1 MTAKQADFPFI
12 RKLNLTYEKRISQ
25 IPFLNIDS
33 VLIPTPYEK
42 HRALDIDYEH
52 SYVWDEEGELLGYL
66 LVYSNEERTHFHIY
80 KQVTSPFGRGKG
92 IGKAMVEKLAR
103 SVSPDAQIYLYAW
116 EKLLSSIEFFTSR
129 GFAFEEEI
137 VYRKM
142 KFHLLSA
149 RASDLVERMA
159 TEKNKNFTVAEELSK
174 VRHDAKRSLK
184 VLLDMASMLSVDNFN
199 KVIED
204 INRET
209 TDLLN
214 TLNMYEDKVKVSH
227 EVNIKE
233 LITERVIPVIE
244 AASIPCEIRLT
255 IGPKIHPVNGNFM
268 SFSRALINIVS
279 NSIDAIREAGT
290 RGIIEMNLWEKNEN
304 IFLTI
309 SDNGSGISEDRLKRG
324 EDMLPLFVGKTTKKV
339 RTGEGLGTTQVFSTF
354 GANNIT
360 VESKVGEFTKYSI
373 RLTKSSRRDTSV
385 YTEFESRYLEVM
397 KSTQHIGVKK
407 DSNTVAIAAFIW
419 QLRKI
424 EIFSYDLVYQ
434 FSRYN
439 NVRDLYRNLM
449 MYLYGGKDFNYMKT
463 ETKKYRIDNEN
474 IRIWLL
480 DIVKRIKRQETFILQ
495 NLDFNEYKGVLFE
508 SFGQAIER
516 TIIFTLEPE
525 SGKFYATDR
534 KLAEHLDFVHFL
546 SPVRDNLL
554 RGEFIGD
561 VRNVQSPIYLGVW
574 SVMSLQDMYDK
585 MRLIRRGAQQLLK
598 MGLKKEKRLFFY
610 NTTYNKSD
618 YEIDTLKTTTL
629 WEMAELKDDE
639 FDRYIV
645 EADNELG
652 GMIFAD

>member
-1 MTAKQADFPFI
+1 MIAKSTEFPFI
-12 RKLNLTYEKRISQ
+12 RRLNLTYDKRIRQ

-66 LVYSNEERTHFHIY
+66 LVYSNAEKTHFHIY

-92 IGKAMVEKLAR
+92 VGSALVEKLAS
-103 SVSPDAQIYLYAW
+103 SVSPDAFIYLYVW
-116 EKLLSSIEFFTSR
+116 DKLISSIEFFMSR
-129 GFAFEEEI
+129 GFSLEEEI

-142 KFHLLSA
+142 KFHLMSA
-149 RASDLVERMA
+149 KAGEMRERLVTAKSKE
-159 TEKNKNFTVAEELSK
+159 FTVAEELSK
-174 VRHDAKRSLK
+174 VRHDAKKSLK

-209 TDLLN
+209 TALLN

-244 AASIPCEIRLT
+244 AANVSCEILLRV
-255 IGPKIHPVNGNFM
+255 GSKISPVNGNYM
-268 SFSRALINIVS
+268 SFSRALINLVS
-279 NSIDAIREAGT
+279 NSIDAIKEAGH
-290 RGIIEMNLWEKNEN
+290 RGMIEIDLKEQDEKII
-304 IFLTI
+304 LTI
-309 SDNGSGISEDRLKRG
+309 TDNGTGIAGERLKKG
-324 EDMLPLFVGKTTKKV
+324 QDMLPLFVGKTTKKV
-339 RTGEGLGTTQVFSTF
+339 RTGEGLGTLQVFSTF
-354 GANNIT
+354 GANNID
-360 VESKVGEFTKYSI
+360 VESGLHEFTRYTI
-373 RLTKSSRRDTSV
+373 RLTKSSKRDTTV
-385 YTEFESRYLEVM
+385 YTEFESRYLAVM
-397 KSTQHIGVKK
+397 KSTQRIGVRKNSSEV
-407 DSNTVAIAAFIW
+407 DIAAFIW

-439 NVRDLYRNLM
+439 NVRDIYRNLM

-463 ETKKYRIDNEN
+463 ELKKYRIDNEN
-474 IRIWLL
+474 IKIWLL

-495 NLDFNEYKGVLFE
+495 NLDFNKYKGVLFE

-516 TIIFTLEPE
+516 TIVFTLDPE
-525 SGKFYATDR
+525 SAKFYATDR
-534 KLAEHLDFVHFL
+534 KLAEHLDFVPYL
-546 SPVRDNLL
+546 SPDRDSLL

-574 SVMSLQDMYDK
+574 SVVTRQDMFDK
-585 MRLIRRGAQQLLK
+585 LRLIKKGAQQLLK

-629 WEMAELKDDE
+629 SEMAALK
-639 FDRYIV
+639 
-645 EADNELG
+645 EADLDQFITETESELQG
-652 GMIFAD
+652 LVFAD

>member
-1 MTAKQADFPFI
+1 MIAKPTDFPFI
-12 RKLNLTYEKRISQ
+12 RHLNFTYEKRIRQ

-42 HRALDIDYEH
+42 HRALDIDYDH
-52 SYVWDEEGELLGYL
+52 SYIWDEEGELLGYL
-66 LVYSNEERTHFHIY
+66 LVYSNKEKTHFHIY

-92 IGKAMVEKLAR
+92 VGSALVEKLAS
-103 SVSPDAQIYLYAW
+103 SVSPDAQIYLYVW
-116 EKLLSSIEFFTSR
+116 EKLISSIDFFMSR
-129 GFAFEEEI
+129 GFTLEEEI
-137 VYRKM
+137 AYRKM
-142 KFHLLSA
+142 KFHLMSA
-149 RASDLVERMA
+149 RAGEMREKMVSDKTKE
-159 TEKNKNFTVAEELSK
+159 FTVAEELSK
-174 VRHDAKRSLK
+174 VRHDAKKSLK

-209 TDLLN
+209 TALLN

-244 AASIPCEIRLT
+244 AASIPCEIRLRL
-255 IGPKIHPVNGNFM
+255 GSKIHPVNGNYM
-268 SFSRALINIVS
+268 SFSRALINLVA
-279 NSIDAIREAGT
+279 NSIDAIKEASK
-290 RGIIEMNLWEKNEN
+290 RGIIEIDLTEKDEK
-304 IFLTI
+304 ILLTI
-309 SDNGSGISEDRLKRG
+309 TDNGTGIANERLKRG
-324 EDMLPLFVGKTTKKV
+324 PDMLPLFVGKTTKKV
-339 RTGEGLGTTQVFSTF
+339 RTGEGLGTMQVFSTF
-354 GANNIT
+354 GANNID
-360 VESKVGEFTKYSI
+360 VESRLHEFTRYTI
-373 RLTKSSRRDTSV
+373 HLTKSSKRDTTV

-407 DSNTVAIAAFIW
+407 NSNKVDIAAFIW
-419 QLRKI
+419 QLRNI

-439 NVRDLYRNLM
+439 NVRDIYRNLM

-463 ETKKYRIDNEN
+463 ELKKYRIDNEN
-474 IRIWLL
+474 IKTWLL

-495 NLDFNEYKGVLFE
+495 NLDFNEFKGVLFE

-516 TIIFTLEPE
+516 TIVFTLEPE

-534 KLAEHLDFVHFL
+534 KLAEHLDFVPYL
-546 SPVRDNLL
+546 SPNRDTLL

-574 SVMSLQDMYDK
+574 SVVSRQDMYDK
-585 MRLIRRGAQQLLK
+585 LWLIKKGAQQLLK

-629 WEMAELKDDE
+629 SEMAELKKEDFDE
-639 FDRYIV
+639 FIT
-645 EADNELG
+645 ETENEFQGLV
-652 GMIFAD
+652 FAD

>member
-1 MTAKQADFPFI
+1 MNSKPVDFPFV
-12 RKLNLTYEKRISQ
+12 RKLNVTYEKRISQ

-42 HRALDIDYEH
+42 HKTLDIDLDH

-66 LVYSNEERTHFHIY
+66 LVYSNAEKTHFHIY

-92 IGKAMVEKLAR
+92 VGKAMVEKLAR
-103 SVSPDAQIYLYAW
+103 SVPPDAQIYLYVW

-149 RASDLVERMA
+149 RASALLERMT
-159 TEKNKNFTVAEELSK
+159 TEKNKSFTVAEELSK

-209 TDLLN
+209 TALLN
-214 TLNMYEDKVKVSH
+214 TLNMYEDKVRVSH

-233 LITERVIPVIE
+233 LITDRVIPVIE
-244 AASIPCEIRLT
+244 AANTPCEIRFT
-255 IGPKIHPVNGNFM
+255 IGPKIHLVNGNYM
-268 SFSRALINIVS
+268 SLSRALINIVS
-279 NSIDAIREAGT
+279 NSVDAIKEAGR
-290 RGIIEMNLWEKNEN
+290 RGIIEINLSEKDDSV
-304 IFLTI
+304 FLTI
-309 SDNGSGISEDRLKRG
+309 CDNGSGIAEERLQRG

-339 RTGEGLGTTQVFSTF
+339 RTGEGLGTKQVFATF
-354 GANNIT
+354 GANNIA
-360 VESKVGEFTKYSI
+360 VESKLGEFTRYSI
-373 RLTKSSRRDTSV
+373 RLIKSSRRDASV

-407 DSNTVAIAAFIW
+407 DSNNIAIAAFIW

-495 NLDFNEYKGVLFE
+495 NLDFNEFKGALFE

-534 KLAEHLDFVHFL
+534 KLAEHLDFVPFL
-546 SPVRDNLL
+546 SSDRDTLL

-574 SVMSLQDMYDK
+574 SVRNQQDMYDK
-585 MRLIRRGAQQLLK
+585 MRLIRRGAQQLLE
-598 MGLKKEKRLFFY
+598 MGLRNEKRLFFY
-610 NTTYNKSD
+610 NTTYNKSEF
-618 YEIDTLKTTTL
+618 EIDTLKTTTL
-629 WEMAELKDDE
+629 WEMAELKDED
-639 FDRYIV
+639 FDQYIV

-652 GMIFAD
+652 GMVFAD